1 MGGVCKNP
9 YDLTKSCG
17 TSSTGSGASVASGMG
32 IIGIGT
38 DTTGSIVFPS
48 TYNGLWG
55 LRPLIDLASLDG
67 VITRNNLYTTDVVG
81 PMTKNLDDLILAY
94 SIINGY
100 QSGVSRNYQ
109 NRRVLK
115 YKRNI
120 I

>member
-1 MGGVCKNP
+1 
-9 YDLTKSCG
+9 
-17 TSSTGSGASVASGMG
+17 VASGMG

-94 SIINGY
+94 SIMKGDQSRMSKSFQSNG
-100 QSGVSRNYQ
+100 
-109 NRRVLK
+109 LFK
-115 YKRNI
+115 
-120 I
+120 